1 MGNLKF
7 FAKTLRI
14 NKPSITDKI
23 VIADKFHELFIIVGS
38 NLTAKPPFNKNFD
51 SYLPHISTLLTNNS
65 INEEKFKKSFGLLK
79 HNKTAGYDNKNINV
93 IMKTYEE
100 LKTSLMGIFN
110 LPLRTGIFPDKLKIA
125 KVPPILE
132 SSKKDFTTLS
142 TNSPS
147 VFLKKF

>member
-1 MGNLKF
+1 MGNLES

-14 NKPSITDKI
+14 NKPSITDKV

-38 NLTAKPPFNKNFD
+38 NLAAKPPSNKNFD
-51 SYLPHISTLLTNNS
+51 SYFPHISTLLTNNS

-93 IMKTYEE
+93 IMNTYEE
-100 LKTSLMGIFN
+100 LKTSLIGIFN
-110 LPLRTGIFPDKLKIA
+110 LLLRTGIFPDKLKIA

-132 SSKKDFTTLS
+132 SCKKDLTTLS